1 MTMASAALDRSF
13 RLEEATIE
21 QLHAAIRAGET
32 TCVAVVE
39 QYLARVRA
47 YNGVAACSSPQD
59 GASVAPAT
67 GTVRGGTALSLPDP
81 DRESVLRFC
90 PTSTSTR
97 DRRSNT
103 AAWRRPPPTPGCSSS
118 SA

>member
-1 MTMASAALDRSF
+1 MTMASAELERSF
-13 RLEEATIE
+13 RLEEATIG

-39 QYLARVRA
+39 HYLARVRA
-47 YNGVAACSSPQD
+47 YNGVASALVTAD

-67 GTVRGGTALSLPDP
+67 GTVRGGTALSFPT
-81 DRESVLRFC
+81 RTVKALRFC
-90 PTSTSTR
+90 PTSTGTT

-103 AAWRRPPPTPGCSSS
+103 AAWRPPPPTLGCSSS